1 MSAKP
6 LKCKVVRKLILL
18 PFISFTFSEIW
29 QSISMKVS
37 GLTTAWHLGDPTHSI
52 GVNLIERWLIFRL
65 SEVQEHSNLKFEWF
79 ES

>member
-1 MSAKP
+1 MNV
-6 LKCKVVRKLILL
+6 CKTIEMYGACMD
-18 PFISFTFSEIW
+18 ISYRFE
-29 QSISMKVS
+29 Q
-37 GLTTAWHLGDPTHSI
+37 LGDPTHFF